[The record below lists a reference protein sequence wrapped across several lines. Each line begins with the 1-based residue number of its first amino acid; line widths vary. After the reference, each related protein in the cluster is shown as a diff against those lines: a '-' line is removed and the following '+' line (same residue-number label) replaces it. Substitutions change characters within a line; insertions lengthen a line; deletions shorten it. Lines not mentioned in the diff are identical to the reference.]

1 MAVNKTQALGLVKA
15 RLNRLEAD
23 TSLDAYFN
31 ARIDAA
37 EGYLEG
43 TGITLTDTVEDLM
56 LLVDYTVWAY
66 QNRDNPGHMPE
77 WLRLQRRERWLRE
90 GKQNDS

>member
-1 MAVNKTQALGLVKA
+1 MAVNKTQALSMVKA

-23 TSLDAYFN
+23 TSLDAYLN
-31 ARIDAA
+31 NRIYAA

-43 TGITLTDTVEDLM
+43 IGIALTGTVEDMM

-90 GKQNDS
+90 GVKDDP